1 MKTVIKSTQSLSLKS
16 IFALLILISFSWSC
30 KTSEKSMVNNAVKGE
45 QVKEILLDT
54 MVVSA
59 TDEFRKEKEVDSE
72 PTKYNPSETRYFD
85 LLHTGLKVSFD
96 WKKQHLLGIAQIE
109 ATPLFYPQTELIL
122 DAKGFDIKSIIN
134 KGNGKALKYEYDGS
148 KLKIA
153 LDKKYI
159 RGEKLIVVI
168 DYVAKPN
175 EGPVSG
181 SAAITSDKG
190 LFFINPL
197 STEDKPMQIWTQG
210 ETENNS
216 RWFPTFDKPNERC
229 TQEIAITVE
238 NKYSTLSNGKM
249 ISSIKNNDGT
259 RTDTWKQE
267 KPHAPYLFMM
277 AVGEYAWV
285 EDKWENLPLYYIV
298 ENDYKPYAKQIF
310 NHTPEM
316 LGFFSKILDY
326 KYPWDKYA
334 QIVTRDYVSG
344 AMENTSAVIFGEFV
358 QKTDRELIDD
368 DNDAIVAHEM
378 FHHWFGDLVTC
389 ESWANLTLNEG
400 FANYAEYLWFEHKY
414 GKDRADM
421 HRTNE
426 MAGYINSGS
435 EQGLHPLIHYGYNN
449 KEDMFDAHSYNK
461 GGLVL
466 HMLRNYVGDEAFY
479 ASLNKYLKDNEYTA
493 VEVDE
498 LRNAFEDITGEDLN
512 WFFNQW
518 YLTEGHPE
526 LKVTTEYLSESMQA
540 RIIVNQSQF
549 TNFKIPF
556 DVAVYDEMGIATYH
570 KSWIQNAIDTIYIN
584 DLKNKPANII
594 LDGNDDIL
602 AIITQEKSD
611 EEYLNQLKYAPNVS
625 QRYEALGKL
634 LENEEVDIQAVL
646 AIAIQDKAYNIKS
659 EAINLIGEEDFDL
672 YADDLLNTA
681 LDGEH
686 GDLRTAALSKIVEF
700 DADSES
706 TLEEVIENELSYN
719 VLSSAL
725 AMLANVNPIKAKE
738 YAKQYE
744 NVKSDILLQG
754 ISVVYANDNSLEAG
768 DWLLA
773 KVVKLPVYSGY
784 PIFSSL
790 AQYMIANS
798 DSLSNKYQDKLYEM
812 GIDQKEDKFKRF
824 MSVATMFGVKSALLD
839 GENISNQQNN
849 LILDLSNKIKDAKE
863 KETDPMILV
872 RYANF

>member
-1 MKTVIKSTQSLSLKS
+1 MKFKGLLPLKP
-16 IFALLILISFSWSC
+16 IFALLLLITYTWSC
-30 KTSEKSMVNNAVKGE
+30 KTSEKAMVINEISKE
-45 QVKEILLDT
+45 QVEEVLLDT

-59 TDEFRKEKEVDSE
+59 NDEFRKEKEVDSE
-72 PTKYNPSETRYFD
+72 PAKYNPSETRYFD

-109 ATPLFYPQTELIL
+109 ATPLFYPQTQMIL

-134 KGNGKALKYEYDGS
+134 KSNGKALQYNYDGS
-148 KLKIA
+148 KLKIT

-159 RGEKLIVVI
+159 RGEKLILVI

-175 EGPVSG
+175 EGPVTG
-181 SAAITSDKG
+181 SSAITSDKG

-197 STEDKPMQIWTQG
+197 GTENKPMQIWTQG

-249 ISSIKNNDGT
+249 VSSVKNNDGT

-267 KPHAPYLFMM
+267 KAHAPYLFMM
-277 AVGEYAWV
+277 AIGEYAWV

-298 ENDYKPYAKQIF
+298 ENEYKPYAKQIF

-334 QIVTRDYVSG
+334 QIITRDYVSG

-358 QKTDRELIDD
+358 QKTDQEMIDN

-400 FANYAEYLWFEHKY
+400 FANYAEYLWYEHKY

-421 HRTNE
+421 HRMNE
-426 MAGYINSGS
+426 MAGYINSSG
-435 EQGLHPLIHYGYNN
+435 EQGMHPLIHFGFNN

-466 HMLRNYVGDEAFY
+466 HMLRNYVGDDAFY

-498 LRNAFEDITGEDLN
+498 LRMAFEDVTGEDLN

-518 YLTEGHPE
+518 YLTEGHPD
-526 LKVTTEYLSESMQA
+526 LKVTTEYMEESKEA
-540 RIIVNQSQF
+540 RIIVSQSQYP
-549 TNFKIPF
+549 NFKIPF
-556 DVAVYDEMGIATYH
+556 DIAIYDEKGNATYQ
-570 KSWIQNAIDTIYIN
+570 KSWIQNQIDTIYISN
-584 DLKNKPANII
+584 LQTKPANII
-594 LDGNDDIL
+594 LDGQDDIL
-602 AIITQEKSD
+602 AVITEEKS
-611 EEYLNQLKYAPNVS
+611 EAEYLNQLQYAPNVT
-625 QRYEALGKL
+625 QRHDAINKL
-634 LENEEVDIQAVL
+634 LETEADYAAIVS
-646 AIAIQDKAYNIKS
+646 IAINDKAYNIKS
-659 EAINLIGEEDFDL
+659 QAINLIGEEDYDQ
-672 YADDLLNTA
+672 YAEVLKTA
-681 LDGEH
+681 ALKGEH
-686 GDLRTAALSKIVEF
+686 SDLRIAALSKVVEF
-700 DADSES
+700 DMDADNI
-706 TLEEVIENELSYN
+706 LEDVIKNEKSYN
-719 VLSSAL
+719 VLSQAL
-725 AMLANVNPIKAKE
+725 AMLASTNPSMAKE
-738 YAKQYE
+738 YAKQYD

-754 ISVVYANDNSLEAG
+754 ISVVYANDNSPEAG
-768 DWLLA
+768 DWLLD
-773 KVVKLPVYSGY
+773 KVVTLPVYSGY

-790 AQYMIANS
+790 AQYMITNS
-798 DSLSNKYQDKLYEM
+798 DSLDAKYQEKLYEM
-812 GIDQKEDKFKRF
+812 GINQQEDKFKRF
-824 MSVATMFGVKSALLD
+824 MSVATLFGVKSALLE
-839 GENISNQQNN
+839 GEKISNQQNN
-849 LILDLSNKIKDAKE
+849 LILDLANKIKDAKS
-863 KETDPMILV
+863 KETDAMLLS
-872 RYANF
+872 RYASF